1 LPRRFA
7 PRNDDN
13 HEKEPE
19 MTRSLAAAFLA
30 LMTLVAS
37 PALAHTGAG
46 ATSSFFA
53 GLSHPLGG
61 FDHVLAMVAVGLWA
75 ALRGGKAVWVWP
87 SAFVGVMVVG
97 GVLGYAGIGLP
108 LVEPG
113 ILASIVILGL
123 MVATAARVPVAAGA
137 GLIGL
142 FALFHGHAHGA
153 EAPAAASALGYA
165 AGFALATAGLH
176 AAGIG
181 AVIAGRGRLWQGAV
195 RAAGAACAVAGAA
208 LAFGA

>member
-1 LPRRFA
+1 M
-7 PRNDDN
+7 N
-13 HEKEPE
+13 
-19 MTRSLAAAFLA
+19 RSLAAA
-30 LMTLVAS
+30 TLVLAVLTAT

-46 ATSSFFA
+46 PTSSFFA

-61 FDHVLAMVAVGLWA
+61 LDHVLAMVAVGLWA
-75 ALRGGKAVWVWP
+75 ALRGGKAVWAWP
-87 SAFVGVMVVG
+87 SAFVGVMVVSG
-97 GVLGYAGIGLP
+97 LLGFAGFQLP

-113 ILASIVILGL
+113 ILASIVVLGL
-123 MVATAARVPVAAGA
+123 LVATAARVPVAAGA

-165 AGFALATAGLH
+165 LGFALATVGLH

-181 AVIAGRGRLWQGAV
+181 AVIAGRGRLWRGAV

-208 LAFGA
+208 LALGA